1 MTIVYATTIIS
12 FFAYWKKPNIV
23 QKVAAAYLR
32 KMNPKVESTPLST
45 PR

>member
-1 MTIVYATTIIS
+1 MAIVYATTIIPFF

-32 KMNPKVESTPLST
+32 KMNPKVE
-45 PR
+45 